1 MVTGSLARRYARA
14 VLEIGTANGNL
25 DKIGADLRSLAKAM
39 RESAEL
45 VTALTNPAIR
55 RADRRRVIDGL
66 LEKIGAE
73 PHTRSLVRLLLD
85 GERLGSVEAISRE
98 VDAMIEARSGRMSA
112 EVTSARPLDAG
123 QLSQIITA
131 LEKLSG
137 KKVAVTRRED
147 PDLLG
152 GVVARLGDTV
162 YDGSLRTQLRTL
174 RDELTSSTSGSASS
188 SSSSRSGSAPAGD
201 LAK

>member
-14 VLEIGTANGNL
+14 VLELGTAHGNL

-39 RESAEL
+39 HDSAEL

-66 LEKIGAE
+66 LDRIGAAQ
-73 PHTRSLVRLLLD
+73 HARNLVYLLLD
-85 GERLGSVEAISRE
+85 GERLGSLAAISRE
-98 VDAMIEARSGRMSA
+98 VDAMIEAKAGRQQA
-112 EVTSARPLDAG
+112 EITSARPLDAA
-123 QLSQIITA
+123 QLKQITAA

-137 KKVAVTRRED
+137 KKVAVSKRED

-152 GVVARLGDTV
+152 GVVAKLGDTV
-162 YDGSLRTQLRTL
+162 YDGSLRTQLRAL
-174 RDELTSSTSGSASS
+174 RDQLI
-188 SSSSRSGSAPAGD
+188 
-201 LAK
+201 K

>member
-25 DKIGADLRSLAKAM
+25 DQLGLDLRGMAKAM
-39 RESAEL
+39 HDSAEL
-45 VTALTNPAIR
+45 QTALTNPAIR

-66 LEKIGAE
+66 LQRLGAD
-73 PHTRSLVRLLLD
+73 PLTKNLVHLLLD
-85 GERLGSVEAISRE
+85 GERLASLEAISRE
-98 VDAMIEARSGRMSA
+98 VDAMIEAKSGRMAA
-112 EVTSARPLDAG
+112 EVTSAKPLDAT

-147 PDLLG
+147 PALLG
-152 GVVARLGDTV
+152 GVVAKLGDTV

-174 RDELTSSTSGSASS
+174 RDELTSGVSAPGSA
-188 SSSSRSGSAPAGD
+188 GTPGEP
-201 LAK
+201 